1 MDTINNNFFSTP
13 LLRILNGSDLNEVG
27 LQIFLLQ
34 LFYRK
39 LIFFFKQSCLK
50 FTTTGYTLA
59 RKHEIPIPA
68 QFVCLNNTRSSK

>member
-39 LIFFFKQSCLK
+39 LIFFFKTIVFKIHDDRLHAREKTRNSHPRAIRLLK
-50 FTTTGYTLA
+50 Q
-59 RKHEIPIPA
+59 H
-68 QFVCLNNTRSSK
+68 S